1 MTATVAVVGG
11 GYGGIAVAKALDEIA
26 DVRLIEPRETFVHN
40 VAALR
45 AVTDPDWIGRLFLPY
60 SRLLAR
66 GRVIRDRAVRVDA
79 GSVTLGSGERIGAHY
94 IVLATGSRYPFPAK
108 LDLDEAL
115 AASAKL
121 HATHQA
127 LASAGRVLLLGA
139 GPVGLELAGEIK
151 AAWPGKSVTIVN
163 PAHDILSGAYPD
175 EFRAELHG
183 QLAALGVTLI
193 LGASLAAESL
203 PGPAVAQTFTATTQ
217 NGTAIAAD
225 IWFRCYGVEPVTD
238 YLAADLQAAR
248 QADGHLRVTD
258 QLSLPGQ
265 PAVFAIGDI
274 TAIPEAKKAQAAA
287 AHAQV
292 VATNISSLI
301 RGERDQVSY
310 QPHPPG
316 ISIPLGQAGG
326 ASYAPHVGIVGPETT
341 ARLKGA
347 DLMIPAYAQLLGLPE
362 PAGQEATR

>member
-26 DVRLIEPRETFVHN
+26 DVCLIEPRETFVHN

-66 GRVIRDRAVRVDA
+66 GRVIRDRAARVDA
-79 GSVTLGSGERIGAHY
+79 GSVTLGSGGQIEVDY
-94 IVLATGSRYPFPAK
+94 IILATGSRYPFPAK

-121 HATHQA
+121 HTTHQA
-127 LASAGRVLLLGA
+127 LARAGHVLLLGA

-151 AAWPGKSVTIVN
+151 AAWPEKSVTIVD
-163 PAHDILSGAYPD
+163 PAHDILAGAYPD
-175 EFRAELHG
+175 EFRAELHS

-193 LGASLAAESL
+193 LGTSLATEL
-203 PGPAVAQTFTATTQ
+203 PSGPGVAQTFTATTQ

-258 QLSLPGQ
+258 ELWLPGH

-301 RGERDQVSY
+301 RGKRDQVSY
-310 QPHPPG
+310 QPHPPS
-316 ISIPLGQAGG
+316 ISIPLGPAGG
-326 ASYAPHVGIVGPETT
+326 ASYAPHAGVVNAETT

>member
-1 MTATVAVVGG
+1 MRS
-11 GYGGIAVAKALDEIA
+11 AKARSGEFPITFEIA

-79 GSVTLGSGERIGAHY
+79 GSVTLGSGERIEAHY
-94 IVLATGSRYPFPAK
+94 IILATGSRYPFPAK

-115 AASAKL
+115 AASARL
-121 HATHQA
+121 RAAHQA
-127 LASAGRVLLLGA
+127 LASAGRVLLLSA

-151 AAWPGKSVTIVN
+151 AAWPGKSVSIVD
-163 PAHDILSGAYPD
+163 PARDILSGAYPD

-225 IWFRCYGVEPVTD
+225 IWFRCYGAEPVTD
-238 YLAADLQAAR
+238 YLAADLRAAR

-258 QLSLPGQ
+258 QLSLPGH

-316 ISIPLGQAGG
+316 ISIPLGPAGG
-326 ASYAPHVGIVGPETT
+326 ASYAPHVGIVGPERT
-341 ARLKGA
+341 APLKGA

>member
-94 IVLATGSRYPFPAK
+94 IVWRPGSRYPFPAK

-151 AAWPGKSVTIVN
+151 AAWPGKSVTIVD

-316 ISIPLGQAGG
+316 ISIPLG
-326 ASYAPHVGIVGPETT
+326 
-341 ARLKGA
+341 
-347 DLMIPAYAQLLGLPE
+347 
-362 PAGQEATR
+362 PAGAPPTHPTSASSVPKRPHGSKAPT